1 MVKNKIMK
9 VLSLLILSFMI
20 TMLISNLY
28 ISLTY
33 KIKKPS
39 EINYLVFKSK
49 DKKDKKDKI
58 IKIKKV
64 VPQKIKKV
72 LTKKKPISLVI
83 PEYTKQDVVKEN
95 TIHHN
100 ATWYKTDGTSVHRDY
115 PTAAYNNVP
124 KGTKLLVINT
134 YTNDSCIVE
143 VTDRNKMG
151 KNHIDLSHS
160 AFGELDKHSKG
171 RIKVLV
177 KVLE

>member
-1 MVKNKIMK
+1 
-9 VLSLLILSFMI
+9 MI

-33 KIKKPS
+33 KNHKTTPIKFAEFKPK
-39 EINYLVFKSK
+39 Y
-49 DKKDKKDKI
+49 KKDKK
-58 IKIKKV
+58 IKILNKK
-64 VPQKIKKV
+64 KRKKV
-72 LTKKKPISLVI
+72 LTEQNISLVV
-83 PEYTKQDVVKEN
+83 PEYTKQDVVKES

-100 ATWYKTDGTSVHRDY
+100 ATWYKTDGTKVHRDY

-124 KGTKLLVINT
+124 KGTRLLVINT
-134 YTNDSCIVE
+134 LTNDSCIVE

-160 AFGELDKHSKG
+160 AFGELDKHAKG

>member
-33 KIKKPS
+33 KVSKQKHIKCVEFKPIYIKKKKN
-39 EINYLVFKSK
+39 IKKSK
-49 DKKDKKDKI
+49 IDKK
-58 IKIKKV
+58 
-64 VPQKIKKV
+64 Q
-72 LTKKKPISLVI
+72 TTLVI
-83 PEYTKQDVVKEN
+83 PNHTKLDLIKEN
-95 TIHHN
+95 ASHHN
-100 ATWYKTDGTSVHRDY
+100 ATWYKTDGTKVHRDY

-160 AFGELDKHSKG
+160 AFGALDKHSKG

-177 KVLE
+177 KVIE

>member
-1 MVKNKIMK
+1 
-9 VLSLLILSFMI
+9 MI

-33 KIKKPS
+33 KINTPTPIKFTEFKPK
-39 EINYLVFKSK
+39 Y
-49 DKKDKKDKI
+49 KKDNKLKI
-58 IKIKKV
+58 INKKKV
-64 VPQKIKKV
+64 IHKKRKKV
-72 LTKKKPISLVI
+72 LTEKKISLVV
-83 PEYTKQDVVKEN
+83 PEYTKQDVVKES

-124 KGTKLLVINT
+124 RGTRLLVINT
-134 YTNDSCIVE
+134 LTNDSCIVE
-143 VTDRNKMG
+143 VTDRNGMG

-160 AFGELDKHSKG
+160 AFGKLDKHAKG